1 MRKLFE
7 WVKELGADTII
18 AEPFPDKPV
27 LPAAI
32 TFLSEKSANKVIP
45 NGNLKK
51 ATQHHRPETSHSPK
65 GYLKN
70 KKSKTQSATPV
81 AL

>member
-18 AEPFPDKPV
+18 AEPAADKLV

-32 TFLSEKSANKVIP
+32 TILP
-45 NGNLKK
+45 
-51 ATQHHRPETSHSPK
+51 
-65 GYLKN
+65 
-70 KKSKTQSATPV
+70 
-81 AL
+81 